1 MIGSRRRVRQL
12 EAEVAVYRDA
22 MASLEEVLGRAA
34 QGDLEARVPALPTG
48 GAGNPTRVPDEVV
61 AVRRNLNHLLDVVD
75 AFVREAGASL
85 EAASAGDHDRRLLL
99 RGLPGS
105 FRARARI
112 INTARGSM
120 RRSAEDVAATA
131 AARARLATDFEREVL
146 AASAQVGEQAR
157 GMVGNA
163 SALATSATEAVQR
176 AEGAKVSVERLES
189 AATVISDV
197 VKLIAAVAS
206 QTRLL
211 ALNATIEAARAG
223 AHGRGFA
230 VVAQEVERLAEE
242 TRHATARIEQQV
254 ATAQAAVGE
263 VAEVLDGIED
273 AVRSMGDHVTEL
285 SDRVDGGARDGVV
298 PLVPSVAT
306 LDREVTR
313 FLADL
318 TA

>member
-112 INTARGSM
+112 INTARGSI

-131 AARARLATDFEREVL
+131 AARARQATDF
-146 AASAQVGEQAR
+146 
-157 GMVGNA
+157 
-163 SALATSATEAVQR
+163 
-176 AEGAKVSVERLES
+176 
-189 AATVISDV
+189 
-197 VKLIAAVAS
+197 
-206 QTRLL
+206 
-211 ALNATIEAARAG
+211 
-223 AHGRGFA
+223 
-230 VVAQEVERLAEE
+230 
-242 TRHATARIEQQV
+242 
-254 ATAQAAVGE
+254 
-263 VAEVLDGIED
+263 
-273 AVRSMGDHVTEL
+273 
-285 SDRVDGGARDGVV
+285 
-298 PLVPSVAT
+298 
-306 LDREVTR
+306 
-313 FLADL
+313 
-318 TA
+318 